1 MEKKIVHGDPPY
13 YAYFEH
19 SDGSWYMLWMT
30 ETLPKTSRGHS
41 WHVHAV
47 FDKHGTSLP
56 NLDSKWYEKPYGT
69 RNWDFDSLDD
79 AAKHFYEERFL
90 LRLKHGYKLMAANIP
105 RHWLP
110 EEQDN

>member
-1 MEKKIVHGDPPY
+1 MGKKIVHGDPPY

-41 WHVHAV
+41 WHVHAA

-56 NLDSKWYEKPYGT
+56 NLDSKWYEKPYGM
-69 RNWDFDSLDD
+69 RNWDFGSFDD

-105 RHWLP
+105 RYWLP
-110 EEQDN
+110 EEQTH